1 METPVRTDPGPGT
14 GPGRTEGLAKRSALL
29 SLWASY
35 ERPISVALFAIALAL
50 PVIIDDP
57 YVTTIA
63 INCALYS
70 VLGISLNLVTG
81 YMGVTSL
88 GHAAFYGIGSYTAA
102 ILATRFGTGFWL
114 TFPAAALVAAMF
126 GLLLGLPTMRIR
138 GRYFAI
144 VTLGFLEITRIVE
157 LNWMS
162 LTRGPMGIP
171 FIPSFIIFGRR
182 YSKPINKYLIS
193 MAILALVIYLISA
206 IVNSRTGR
214 AIRAIK
220 DDELAAEVNGV
231 NVFRY
236 KLLIFSISA
245 AIAGL
250 AGAFYAHHMS
260 FIDPKAFTFE
270 QSILMLSI
278 IILGGMGSIYGS
290 ILGAIV
296 LAVVPEV
303 LRGLVEYRQ
312 IIYGVLIV
320 FMVIVRPSGLLG
332 SVNLEHIRQRDS
344 LPQLGRENG

>member
-1 METPVRTDPGPGT
+1 
-14 GPGRTEGLAKRSALL
+14 
-29 SLWASY
+29 
-35 ERPISVALFAIALAL
+35 
-50 PVIIDDP
+50 
-57 YVTTIA
+57 
-63 INCALYS
+63 
-70 VLGISLNLVTG
+70 
-81 YMGVTSL
+81 
-88 GHAAFYGIGSYTAA
+88 
-102 ILATRFGTGFWL
+102 
-114 TFPAAALVAAMF
+114 
-126 GLLLGLPTMRIR
+126 
-138 GRYFAI
+138 
-144 VTLGFLEITRIVE
+144 
-157 LNWMS
+157 
-162 LTRGPMGIP
+162 
-171 FIPSFIIFGRR
+171 
-182 YSKPINKYLIS
+182 